1 MDNNPYARHVI
12 RALVRVINADLNPKF
27 QKFRVTP
34 QRDSEWTPIAAI
46 SSQSGRVI

>member
-27 QKFRVTP
+27 QKFRVTLQRVQNGPPSP
-34 QRDSEWTPIAAI
+34 QYHRNPDE
-46 SSQSGRVI
+46 